1 MSFSACFS
9 CLKCRVHCWQLWVL
23 CSGQADDMGWIPAK
37 DGGSGGQG
45 TGPLA
50 VSPHSAVSTAW
61 SPCAW

>member
-1 MSFSACFS
+1 MAA
-9 CLKCRVHCWQLWVL
+9 LGL
-23 CSGQADDMGWIPAK
+23 CNGQADSMGWIPAK

-61 SPCAW
+61 SPCAS